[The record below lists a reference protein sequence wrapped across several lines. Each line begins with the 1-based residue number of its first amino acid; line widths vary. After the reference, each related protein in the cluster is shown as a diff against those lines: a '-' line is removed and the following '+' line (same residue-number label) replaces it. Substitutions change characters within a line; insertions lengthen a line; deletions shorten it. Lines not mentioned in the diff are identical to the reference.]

1 MPDPIPEAWLQARSV
16 AHQAASAGGRAAMAY
31 FRRADLAVEWKSDDS
46 PVTRADREAEA
57 ACRAVIAGA
66 FPADGWVGEE
76 SGAEVAGTSGRRW
89 IVDPIDGTRNFVRGI
104 PLWSTLVACEEIHPT
119 PRVIAAAVILPMLQ
133 ETYDA
138 VQGGGARCNGVP
150 IHVSTI
156 TRLDQALFCY
166 ETPAWFQRFGLEG
179 VFSALCAAS
188 ALQRGGGDAFYH
200 MLVASGRAEVVVE
213 PSLSLWDIAATSLIV
228 AEAGGSVS
236 ALDGR
241 FDLRAG
247 NAVISNRHLHGE
259 VLAMVAALRR
269 PC

>member
-1 MPDPIPEAWLQARSV
+1 MAKPVPDAWMQARAV
-16 AHQAASAGGRAAMAY
+16 AHQAATAGGRAAQAS
-31 FRRADLAVEWKSDDS
+31 FRRPDLAVEWKSDDS

-57 ACRAVIAGA
+57 ACRAAISAA
-66 FPADGWVGEE
+66 FPQDGWVGEE

-104 PLWSTLVACEEIHPT
+104 PLWSTLVACEEILPT
-119 PRVIAAAVILPMLQ
+119 PRVVAAAVMLPMLG

-138 VQGGGARCNGVP
+138 VRGGGARCNGVA
-150 IHVSTI
+150 IRVSAI
-156 TRLDQALFCY
+156 SRLDQSLFCY
-166 ETPAWFQRFGLEG
+166 ETPAWFQRFGLER
-179 VFSALCAAS
+179 VFSALCATT

-236 ALDGR
+236 ALDGSV
-241 FDLRAG
+241 DLRAG
-247 NAVISNRHLHGE
+247 NAVISNRLLHGE
-259 VLAMVAALRR
+259 VLAMVASLRR